1 MTVGKSKLAVF
12 LLTLSIIGI
21 ILKLLISYL
30 FPLSRL
36 LLYVIIP
43 TIVILAVI
51 FMVKNRK
58 TLFDKRILTCWLIPL
73 AALIFC
79 LLPIDRQ
86 LELARFHVSES
97 FYNSTVQEV
106 RKSIDLSED
115 TSGRYYMEFPQ
126 AMLNPVYAYADYYK
140 KGDSVA
146 IVFPASESLSIVR
159 YYAYFSDSKARELF
173 AHPRGSGDGG
183 FDRVDDLENPH
194 WSYVFTWGSGSM
206 VPKDPNL

>member
-1 MTVGKSKLAVF
+1 MTAGKSKLA
-12 LLTLSIIGI
+12 LLLLIFSIIGI

-36 LLYVIIP
+36 LLYVIVPI
-43 TIVILAVI
+43 TVILAVI

-58 TLFDKRILTCWLIPL
+58 TLFDKQILTCWLIPL
-73 AALIFC
+73 ASLLFC
-79 LLPIDRQ
+79 FLPIDRQ
-86 LELARFHVSES
+86 LELARSHASEG
-97 FYNSTVQEV
+97 FYNSAVQEV
-106 RKSIDLSED
+106 RKSIDLSDD
-115 TSGRYYMEFPQ
+115 TSGRYYLKFPQ

-140 KGDSVA
+140 KGNSVA

-159 YYAYFSDSKARELF
+159 YYAYFSDSRARELF
-173 AHPRGSGDGG
+173 AHPRGSGSGG
-183 FDRVDDLENPH
+183 FDRVDDLKSPH